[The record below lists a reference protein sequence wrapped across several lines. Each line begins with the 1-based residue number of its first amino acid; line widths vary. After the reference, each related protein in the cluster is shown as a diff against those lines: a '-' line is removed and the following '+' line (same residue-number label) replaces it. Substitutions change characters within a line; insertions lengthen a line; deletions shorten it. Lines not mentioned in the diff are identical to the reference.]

1 MVSNRVVELDADFAI
16 VIDFRRAVGDPAR
29 VFRAMAGLVDTCQ
42 NIDRGLINAIDT
54 RIEPV
59 LLLEEIETD
68 TLKTL
73 FRTILRAIPDDA
85 LLHLDPKP
93 ILGQFLLMAKRL
105 IINFTKDRDTIT
117 SISELD
123 DLVSQLNSLT
133 DQTQIKM
140 LPAYQP
146 IKPRVLLE
154 NMQAISSSVAFL
166 DKEDKAVYVSNIGQT
181 EFNLN
186 FRLTPEVVEDLVT
199 KSTLPSEGEMILRI
213 KKPDFLGESMWD
225 FRHGNTPIQAT
236 IEDKDWL
243 KTYQSRLIDIRP
255 QDAIKALVRTIRK
268 YDYKDELIVE
278 HFTVVKIVNVISGPE
293 QPTMFEQQ
301 KEQ

>member
-1 MVSNRVVELDADFAI
+1 
-16 VIDFRRAVGDPAR
+16 
-29 VFRAMAGLVDTCQ
+29 
-42 NIDRGLINAIDT
+42 
-54 RIEPV
+54 
-59 LLLEEIETD
+59 
-68 TLKTL
+68 
-73 FRTILRAIPDDA
+73 
-85 LLHLDPKP
+85 
-93 ILGQFLLMAKRL
+93 
-105 IINFTKDRDTIT
+105 
-117 SISELD
+117 
-123 DLVSQLNSLT
+123 
-133 DQTQIKM
+133 
-140 LPAYQP
+140 
-146 IKPRVLLE
+146 
-154 NMQAISSSVAFL
+154 MQAISSSVAFL
-166 DKEDKAVYVSNIGQT
+166 DKEDKAVYVSNIGQA